1 MWSYYLLLKKR
12 VTIMEFSVIYSK
24 AFKLF
29 FLDVTCILHHIK
41 LSIMFLKVFFVVL
54 KLFFLAATLLS
65 FNIRMDLDYVA
76 INVAMYVQNPKGLDE
91 CIIIQLNIQLL
102 LLYQCYRALRIAR
115 LLREFQAL
123 RCFRN
128 LRNVT

>member
-1 MWSYYLLLKKR
+1 
-12 VTIMEFSVIYSK
+12 MEFSVIYSK

-29 FLDVTCILHHIK
+29 FLDVTCILHHIN
-41 LSIMFLKVFFVVL
+41 LNIMFLKVFFVVL

-65 FNIRMDLDYVA
+65 FNIRMDSDYVA

-102 LLYQCYRALRIAR
+102 LLYQCYRALQLVR
-115 LLREFQAL
+115 
-123 RCFRN
+123 
-128 LRNVT
+128 VSYS